1 MTIYRALAP
10 EELGRI
16 RDRDRSERVTHGYV
30 QHGSEIERREVE
42 WDIPTF
48 DRYGDGPWSVARK
61 AAEWKAIAEQSEA
74 FGALDSERLLGVC
87 VLRHRLRA
95 DMVDMAELAV
105 LHVDRAHRGQGI
117 GRRLAIMGI
126 AAAQASGA
134 RAIYVSASD
143 AERAVRFHL
152 GLGFCPTATADPTRL
167 AQEPTDI
174 RMVLR
179 FGLDGAACPCKGNL
193 KVR

>member
-1 MTIYRALAP
+1 VY
-10 EELGRI
+10 
-16 RDRDRSERVTHGYV
+16 Y
-30 QHGSEIERREVE
+30 
-42 WDIPTF
+42 
-48 DRYGDGPWSVARK
+48 
-61 AAEWKAIAEQSEA
+61 AI
-74 FGALDSERLLGVC
+74 V
-87 VLRHRLRA
+87 RA